1 MSVSRACALPL
12 RFANKPT
19 SFIKE
24 HYMTPSL
31 KIIPAVAILAGSLGL
46 GGCATK
52 GYVNEQIATVNQR
65 IDGVESRLQATDG
78 VAQAARSEAQ
88 AANAQSQTNT
98 QRLDQLTGRVDSL
111 DQRMMQSQQKR
122 PRN

>member
-1 MSVSRACALPL
+1 
-12 RFANKPT
+12 
-19 SFIKE
+19 
-24 HYMTPSL
+24 MTPSL

-65 IDGVESRLQATDG
+65 IDGVETRLADTDAT
-78 VAQAARSEAQ
+78 AKAARAEAQ
-88 AANAQSQTNT
+88 AAAAQSMTNT
-98 QRLDQLTGRVDSL
+98 QRIDQINGRVDGVE
-111 DQRMMQSQQKR
+111 QRMMEAQRKR